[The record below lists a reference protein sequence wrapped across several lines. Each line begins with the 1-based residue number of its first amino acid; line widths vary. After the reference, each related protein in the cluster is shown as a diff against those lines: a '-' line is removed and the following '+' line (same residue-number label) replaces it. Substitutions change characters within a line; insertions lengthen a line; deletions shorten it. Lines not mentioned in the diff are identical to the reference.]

1 MFPCPFSKIQAS
13 LHKPN
18 TQKEIQLMNDPIIKL
33 KRAVLTATTD
43 QLQKANEKTKKSI
56 KQQFDDEWKR

>member
-1 MFPCPFSKIQAS
+1 
-13 LHKPN
+13 
-18 TQKEIQLMNDPIIKL
+18 MNDPIIKL